1 MRSVLTYMVPINTN
15 SHLKMLPSDGKGP
28 TKITEKN
35 LTIQQSNYEQTL
47 GDRKSEGEGGHL
59 PQQPDVRAHHK
70 TVKQ

>member
-1 MRSVLTYMVPINTN
+1 
-15 SHLKMLPSDGKGP
+15 MLHSDGKGP

-35 LTIQQSNYEQTL
+35 LKIQQSNYEQTL
-47 GDRKSEGEGGHL
+47 GDRKSEGGHL